1 MEFSDGDATN
11 QGEGRAWVMQTVQG
25 CKLASRQRGT
35 GRCWQPRGQA
45 LTLPPHC
52 PPGSASLWD
61 PHLRLTAPHAPDR
74 QEGGHG
80 AGPRRPR
87 EGGGEQR
94 RPLQPPLPG
103 RDPPPPLPL
112 PCPPGPAQGT
122 AVALLDLPS
131 LGARPP
137 APGAHS
143 QLLLLMGLFEARD
156 LGGGFWRVADC
167 RIWGPRRLAGN
178 TRLRRPPSMLNPFLA
193 RGH

>member
-1 MEFSDGDATN
+1 MEFSDGDVTN
-11 QGEGRAWVMQTVQG
+11 QGEGRAWVTQMVQG
-25 CKLASRQRGT
+25 CKHALRQRGT

-103 RDPPPPLPL
+103 RDPPPPLAPAL
-112 PCPPGPAQGT
+112 PTRACPGHGRGPVGPSISGGQAPGPRGTQPAASSHGFIRSQG
-122 AVALLDLPS
+122 
-131 LGARPP
+131 LGWWILACGP
-137 APGAHS
+137 
-143 QLLLLMGLFEARD
+143 LRD
-156 LGGGFWRVADC
+156 LGTQAACWEH
-167 RIWGPRRLAGN
+167 
-178 TRLRRPPSMLNPFLA
+178 PSQKTPFYA
-193 RGH
+193 